1 MTYLYKTFSQTAF
14 KTCHQKTCF
23 MSHFHFQFQ
32 NPKLMFGSEKNWGK
46 ENNEKNGRKEKINS
60 KSTNYFSNSF
70 NLFSS
75 II

>member
-1 MTYLYKTFSQTAF
+1 
-14 KTCHQKTCF
+14 
-23 MSHFHFQFQ
+23 
-32 NPKLMFGSEKNWGK
+32 MFGSEKNWRK